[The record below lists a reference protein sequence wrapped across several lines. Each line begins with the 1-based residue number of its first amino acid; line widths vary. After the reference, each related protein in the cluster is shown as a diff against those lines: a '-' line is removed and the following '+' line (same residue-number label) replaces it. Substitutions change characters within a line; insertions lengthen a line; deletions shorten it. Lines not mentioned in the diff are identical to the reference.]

1 MIRGVGLKEAA
12 FEFIGMFRESCR
24 IGVFIIWQHFGA
36 VYKAVSLHKKLHLAS
51 RWQRLYDF
59 QNIFAYDVY

>member
-1 MIRGVGLKEAA
+1 MIQSVGLKEPA

-36 VYKAVSLHKKLHLAS
+36 VYKAVSFHRELLLAS
-51 RWQRLYDF
+51 RWQRL
-59 QNIFAYDVY
+59 